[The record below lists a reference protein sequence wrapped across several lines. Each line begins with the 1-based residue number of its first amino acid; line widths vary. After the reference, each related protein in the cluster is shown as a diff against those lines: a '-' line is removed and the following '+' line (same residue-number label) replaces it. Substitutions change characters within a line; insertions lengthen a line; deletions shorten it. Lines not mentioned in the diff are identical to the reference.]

1 MKTYL
6 LTGLI
11 AAAGAI
17 AIITHLVVRFMTA
30 PACKP
35 GTVIIFNG
43 PSAAGKSS
51 IQKNFQQLMMPDLWL
66 KLGIDNLFDS
76 PMPEINT
83 ENLNFWTTKNPIRWV
98 STTHDAQ
105 ENAIIT
111 LHTGPQGEQVAYAMN
126 SAIAAYAKQGC
137 NIIVDY
143 IAYKKAWLDDLRA
156 KLADIPTCWVKINAP
171 LEVLEARETARGTSP
186 RGHARSHH
194 ATVHWDLTYDLEFDT
209 GTTTAQKIAAQLTEK
224 IRAQTD

>member
-35 GTVIIFNG
+35 GTVIILNG
-43 PSAAGKSS
+43 PSASGKSS

-111 LHTGPQGEQVAYAMN
+111 LHTGPQGERVAYGMN
-126 SAIAAYAKQGC
+126 SAIAAYAKQGN

-143 IAYKKAWLDDLRA
+143 IAYKKAWVDDLRT
-156 KLADIPTCWVKINAP
+156 KLDGIPTYWVKISAP
-171 LEVLEARETARGTSP
+171 IDVLEARETARGTSP
-186 RGHARSHH
+186 CGHARSHH
-194 ATVHWDLTYDLEFDT
+194 ATVHWDLKYDIEFDAST
-209 GTTTAQKIAAQLTEK
+209 ATAQEIAAQLAQK
-224 IRAQTD
+224 IRARTD